1 MLKTLMS
8 PNRKVNV
15 AMNKPTSCEECQKK
29 RCITTGLLCQA
40 AELWVSQDYV
50 GQNSSEV
57 MANGSSDYGSSM
69 THLDLVS
76 FYHTDSVGRDKQ
88 TAYNAWEKIKK
99 LRLKPKHLEI
109 LRLFYKDGKRLCEC
123 SLTIGIPDQ
132 TAWARKDMAKKA
144 VANRLKRLEYWE
156 KIKFKKRLNVGLRRK
171 IATLFF
177 RELYGKKE
185 IAEIL
190 NVTPSCVG
198 RNLAKVIKSF
208 G

>member
-1 MLKTLMS
+1 MS

-15 AMNKPTSCEECQKK
+15 AMNRPVNCEECQQKQ
-29 RCITTGLLCQA
+29 CLTTGRLCQA

-69 THLDLVS
+69 THLDLVN
-76 FYHTDSVGRDKQ
+76 FYHTDSVGRDSL
-88 TAYNAWEKIKK
+88 TAYDAWNKLKS

-109 LRLFYKDGKRLCEC
+109 LRLFYKEGKRLCEC
-123 SLTIGIPDQ
+123 SLALGIPDQ

-156 KIKFKKRLNVGLRRK
+156 KIKFKKRLNIGLRRK
-171 IATLFF
+171 IATLYF

-190 NVTPSCVG
+190 DVTPSCIG
-198 RNLAKVIKSF
+198 RNLAKVIKSL